1 MIVVLVPLVEDDV
14 EVADVDGAHLPAR
27 DLYGEAIH
35 REALQ
40 GGEEPLLVG
49 AEVQQGPH
57 HHVTADATLALQ
69 IEGLSHGRSTF
80 LRG

>member
-14 EVADVDGAHLPAR
+14 EVADVDGAHRPAR
-27 DLYGEAIH
+27 DLYGEAIQGKAS
-35 REALQ
+35 E

-57 HHVTADATLALQ
+57 HHVTADATLAL
-69 IEGLSHGRSTF
+69 
-80 LRG
+80 